1 MSQLFDTQPP
11 MLPLV
16 LSAALIAF
24 TVAFSVDAEA
34 LDSPAAH
41 SAVPAFTPSVMPY
54 EPPTLAPSAIVIN
67 ATPSFRSELGMVK
80 FFFAPSKTEVPA
92 GADSA
97 LENIARVGKE
107 GQRFHIAGFHDA
119 TGNAQLNTGLAQKR
133 AQAVYQR
140 LVALGV
146 PSSALTMKKPALAID
161 ASSHAEARRVEV
173 VWVR

>member
-1 MSQLFDTQPP
+1 MPQFSDIQPP
-11 MLPLV
+11 MFPLV
-16 LSAALIAF
+16 FSAALIAF

-41 SAVPAFTPSVMPY
+41 TALQAFAPSVMPY
-54 EPPTLAPSAIVIN
+54 EPPTLAPSAIVIT
-67 ATPSFRSELGMVK
+67 ATPNFRSEQGMVK
-80 FFFAPSKTEVPA
+80 FFFAPSKTDVPNDV
-92 GADSA
+92 DSA
-97 LENIARVGKE
+97 LANIARAGKE

-133 AQAVYQR
+133 AQAIYQR

-146 PSSALTMKKPALAID
+146 PSSALSMKKPALARD